1 MPAAII
7 IGAGPGIGASV
18 ARRFAGGGLPVGVL
32 ARSRSTVDAALAE
45 LADAN
50 VITHGAIADAADESA
65 LRAALD
71 DLVGRVGV
79 PEVLVYNAAV
89 IQWDKIGELTVA
101 QHLQAW
107 AVNVVG
113 AITAA
118 SHLLPRMVEAGGGTF
133 ILTGGMPT
141 PVPQVASLSLGK
153 AGVRALAEM
162 LEAQFGPQG
171 VHVATVTV
179 AGAVA
184 PGTAFDPDDIA
195 DTYWRLH
202 QQPPD
207 AWEREVLYA
216 GRT

>member
-1 MPAAII
+1 M
-7 IGAGPGIGASV
+7 
-18 ARRFAGGGLPVGVL
+18 
-32 ARSRSTVDAALAE
+32 
-45 LADAN
+45 
-50 VITHGAIADAADESA
+50 
-65 LRAALD
+65 
-71 DLVGRVGV
+71 
-79 PEVLVYNAAV
+79 
-89 IQWDKIGELTVA
+89 A

-184 PGTAFDPDDIA
+184 PGTAFDPDGIA
-195 DTYWRLH
+195 DTYWQLH